1 MHSKGPTIEQGTEPL
16 SPLTLITAPS
26 PIPTQTDAPSG
37 GLSPRQAI
45 SVSRYLSD
53 SLAFCF
59 VSLALLL
66 SRVHEND
73 DDDDDDGD
81 DDDARLT

>member
-26 PIPTQTDAPSG
+26 PIPTQTY
-37 GLSPRQAI
+37 LSPRQAI

-66 SRVHEND
+66 SPVHEND
-73 DDDDDDGD
+73 DDDDDD